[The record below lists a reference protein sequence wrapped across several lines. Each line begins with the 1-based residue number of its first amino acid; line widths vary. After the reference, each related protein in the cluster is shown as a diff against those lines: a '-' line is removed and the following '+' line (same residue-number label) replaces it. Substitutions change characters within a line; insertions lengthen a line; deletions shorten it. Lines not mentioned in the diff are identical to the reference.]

1 MLHGTHVISADDFKS
16 TTIQDEVM
24 KLWASL

>member
-24 KLWASL
+24 KL